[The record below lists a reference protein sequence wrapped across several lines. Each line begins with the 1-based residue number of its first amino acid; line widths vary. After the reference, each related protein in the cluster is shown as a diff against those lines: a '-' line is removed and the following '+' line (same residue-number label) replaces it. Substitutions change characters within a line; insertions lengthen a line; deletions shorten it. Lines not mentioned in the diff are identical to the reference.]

1 MKKYSIL
8 TIAGIILGVF
18 LITLMLQLIPAM
30 QALELKTIDW
40 RFQWRGPLSVE
51 DSPIVLVTIDD
62 QSFESLPERWPWPRS
77 YYGKVV
83 ENLTEAG
90 ARVIGIDVILDIPD
104 LIHEGSDEEMAEAIK
119 ASGKAVLAGKVEDS
133 GRFRSYPILVKP
145 IQTLLDADSSWGI
158 TAIQSDPDGIHRQ
171 YFVAQN
177 YQGEILPSFGL
188 EVLRKYLGIPSS
200 EKIEVAANRIKLGDL
215 NIPLSFEGLMRIDFA
230 GPVGTFPQYSFD
242 TVIDDEEFMLK
253 EDYDIDYFSFSLLQD
268 EIFKDKIVLIG
279 STVSEL
285 HDNFP
290 APFFEFKDRQGNY
303 RKAETPG
310 VEIHANAIWTIL
322 NQRYYKEFP
331 HLLSLILLLVLVGL
345 VYFVVMRL
353 STFWSIIISVGLLLL
368 YNLAQFYLFAN
379 FRLIMVMVTP
389 SLAISL
395 SFVASTVYEYIA
407 TQREKRMIMGAFE
420 QFVPQKVV
428 KELLDHPEKLRLGGE
443 ERYLSV
449 LFMDLANFTSVSEKL
464 KPTDLVNLINIYLTE
479 MTEVVFKY
487 DGIVDKYEGDAL
499 MAEFGAPVHFE
510 DHAVKACYAAIE
522 MQERLKKLDLSKYK
536 KVVSSLSCR
545 IGINSGHMIVGNM
558 GSRNVFDYTVMGD
571 AVNLA
576 SRLEGANKM
585 YGTHIM
591 ISEDTY
597 KLVKDDVVSRP
608 LDLIRVKGRQ
618 KPVRVLEVISRRGQ
632 EIPENIRSILPV
644 FVNGIRYYHLR
655 DWKKSE
661 ECFYF
666 CLDMVPNDGPSKEYL
681 RRVQEYADNPPSD
694 DWDGVYT
701 MQSK

>member
-8 TIAGIILGVF
+8 TITGIILGVF
-18 LITLMLQLIPAM
+18 LIALMLQLIPAM

-77 YYGKVV
+77 YYAHVV

-104 LIHEGSDEEMAEAIK
+104 QIHEGSDEQLAEAIK
-119 ASGKAVLAGKVEDS
+119 ASGKVVLAGKVEDS

-171 YFVAQN
+171 YFVAQK
-177 YQGEILPSFGL
+177 YQEEILPSFGL
-188 EVLRKYLGIPSS
+188 ELLRKYLEIPAS
-200 EKIEVAANRIKLGDL
+200 EPVQVSADNVKLGEL

-242 TVIDDEEFMLK
+242 TVIDDEDFMLK
-253 EDYDIDYFSFSLLQD
+253 EDYDIDYFSISLLQD

-290 APFFEFKDRQGNY
+290 APFFEFKDRDGNY

-322 NQRYYKEFP
+322 NQQYYKEFP
-331 HLLSLILLLVLVGL
+331 HLFSLLLLLVLIGL

-379 FRLIMVMVTP
+379 FRLILIMVMP
-389 SLAISL
+389 SLAIAL
-395 SFVASTVYEYIA
+395 SFMASTVYEYVA

-420 QFVPQKVV
+420 RFVPQKVV
-428 KELLDHPEKLRLGGE
+428 KELLDHPEKLKLGGE

-449 LFMDLANFTSVSEKL
+449 LFTDLANFTSVSEKL

-499 MAEFGAPVHFE
+499 MAEFGAPVYFE

-536 KVVSSLSCR
+536 KVISSLSCR

-558 GSRNVFDYTVMGD
+558 GSKNVFDYTVMGD

-585 YGTHIM
+585 YGTNIM

-618 KPVRVLEVISRRGQ
+618 KPVRVLEVISRRDQ
-632 EIPENIRSILPV
+632 KIPERIRSILPV

-661 ECFYF
+661 ECFRF
-666 CLDMVPNDGPSKEYL
+666 CLDMVPNDGPAKEYL
-681 RRVQEYADNPPSD
+681 RRVQEYAETPPED

-701 MQSK
+701 MLSK